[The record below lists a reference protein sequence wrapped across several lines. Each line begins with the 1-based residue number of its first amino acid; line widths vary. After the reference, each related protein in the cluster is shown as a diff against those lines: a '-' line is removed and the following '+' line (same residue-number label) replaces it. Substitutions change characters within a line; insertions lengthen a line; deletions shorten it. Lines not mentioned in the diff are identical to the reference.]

1 MPGETVLDKL
11 VTVLAFNTDLA
22 GLRRFDDKVRNT
34 RKRLD
39 GLSSA
44 GFNVG
49 RQLTV
54 VGGVATGVF
63 GLAVKQA
70 VEWESDFTG
79 IRKTVNGTEEEFAAL
94 DKRLREMSRIEVP
107 VPVGEL
113 AKLAEIGGQLGIG
126 IDEMPEFVKV
136 MADLGVA
143 TNLTSDEAA
152 IGLARL
158 ANNTTMT
165 KEEFDNAGSSIA
177 QLGNDFATSEPQILA
192 FARRIA
198 GAGNLIGLTTAEILG
213 LSAGVSAVGIGPEA
227 GGTAF
232 SRIFVSMHEAVQTGN
247 EDLDTF
253 GELTGRAGG
262 EFAGMFKA
270 DPKQAILAFVDGMGR
285 ITDEGGNVHAVLEEL
300 GFDNVRVRDL
310 ILLMAGAGDKLT
322 DTVDTSTKA
331 WDENIALTREAELR
345 YGTMASR
352 FQFAKNR
359 ANDLAIEI
367 GGVLAPI
374 ITDLVDRLEPLI
386 ARVSEFVE
394 ANPGAIKWLAG
405 LAAALVAIGGGLIAI
420 GAAMKAASLLLG
432 LVQGIGALI
441 SGVALIGI
449 GPFLLVIGALVG
461 GAILIIKYWDEI
473 KAFFAGFW
481 EGFVSETNGI
491 QEAFGRIRDEIMR
504 VVDAL
509 GLFGEAETGAAAKA
523 QTAGQRVG
531 EAFGVAFLTI
541 LDAVGLIIGAVAD
554 LINLFFGLID
564 VLTIVNDAVLE
575 WFDRMEASAFNA
587 GRSMLQAFTDGFVS
601 AKDEMMT
608 AITGVLQDAR
618 DLLPFSDAK
627 EGPLADLTASGRAI
641 VDTLKTGIR
650 QAGDIGL
657 PLVDALL
664 PVGPA
669 PQAAGG
675 GGGGPTQLTITI
687 DRIEIIANGGDPEQ
701 IAAGVED
708 ALARQVRA
716 LVEEADTRVRV

>member
-359 ANDLAIEI
+359 ANDLAITV

-405 LAAALVAIGGGLIAI
+405 LAAGLVAIGGGLIAI
-420 GAAMKAASLLLG
+420 GVAMKAASLLLG

-481 EGFVSETNGI
+481 EGFVSETGGI
-491 QEAFGRIRDEIMR
+491 KDAFARVRDEIAR
-504 VVDAL
+504 VIDKL
-509 GLFGEAETGAAAKA
+509 GLFKGEAANAADASED
-523 QTAGQRVG
+523 AGNSVG
-531 EAFGVAFLTI
+531 R
-541 LDAVGLIIGAVAD
+541 
-554 LINLFFGLID
+554 FFGD
-564 VLTIVNDAVLE
+564 VLTVLLDALAVIIRGVTDLAIALAWVLKFIGVPE
-575 WFDRMEASAFNA
+575 ALALVWDALLVVKNGIEALIAGVWWVIDAIWALDAAATDGTHALIGMFDIDLFAQGQA
-587 GRSMLQAFTDGFVS
+587 MLQSFIDGFMSKVGELQG
-601 AKDEMMT
+601 AV
-608 AITGVLQDAR
+608 TGALSDLR

-627 EGPLADLTASGRAI
+627 EGPLADLTASGQSI
-641 VDTLKTGIR
+641 VDTLAAGIR
-650 QAGDIGL
+650 QAGGDVL
-657 PLVDALL
+657 DRALQVEL
-664 PVGPA
+664 
-669 PQAAGG
+669 
-675 GGGGPTQLTITI
+675 
-687 DRIEIIANGGDPEQ
+687 
-701 IAAGVED
+701 AGVPAMPD
-708 ALARQVRA
+708 LRTLTPYPR
-716 LVEEADTRVRV
+716 